1 MSILRRIFL
10 SLTRRPS
17 RTLSLL
23 LITALILIVFFSSIF
38 IAYSCHFIKDNIADN
53 LGQNYL
59 LTYNDGRHNI
69 KNVTGVIKKLNAYLD
84 SGNLAFLEVNYS
96 KEAKLDDGT
105 DVLLYGVNSQE
116 MYDVLNNDIS
126 IVSGRTFKH
135 DEIENGS
142 QVAIIPSSLKTKLS
156 DTSKVIINGESF
168 IVIGEYVPYVNR
180 LNGKHFIYV
189 PQKILDVEENDFPL
203 HIKLK
208 AATQGDNALIRIYLE
223 NTILVTSEEYDFDF
237 SDETYARIEDDV
249 NSLLRIAGI
258 ITISSFAIGAFIIN
272 FITLIMAKERRQEFI
287 MLMKMGEK
295 RMKIIFT
302 NFLENLIVLFLATC
316 IALVIALG
324 IGKMYHDKL
333 VQTAMA
339 QNAFSQSYKTKEMYD
354 FRLNADQFARIGTGF
369 SLIVIVSLS
378 AQSIYVARLKSD

>member
-1 MSILRRIFL
+1 MSILKRIFL

-96 KEAKLDDGT
+96 KEAKLEDDT

-116 MYDVLNNDIS
+116 MYDVLNKDIS
-126 IVSGRTFKH
+126 IVSGRTFKL

-142 QVAIIPSSLKTKLS
+142 KVAIIPSSLKTKLS
-156 DTSKVIINGESF
+156 DPSKVIINGESF
-168 IVIGEYVPYVNR
+168 TVIGEYLSYVNR
-180 LNGKHFIYV
+180 LNSRHFIYV
-189 PQKILDVEENDFPL
+189 PQKILNVKEDDFPL

-208 AATQGDNALIRIYLE
+208 AATQGDNALIKIYLE
-223 NTILVTSEEYDFDF
+223 NTILVTSEEYDLVY
-237 SDETYARIEDDV
+237 STETYNRIEDDV
-249 NSLLRIAGI
+249 NSLLRIANI
-258 ITISSFAIGAFIIN
+258 IIISSFVIGVLIISFN
-272 FITLIMAKERRQEFI
+272 TLIAAKERRQEFI

-295 RMKIIFT
+295 KVKIIFT
-302 NFLENLIVLFLATC
+302 NFLENFITLFLATC
-316 IALVIALG
+316 LALGIALG
-324 IGKMYHDKL
+324 IGKVYHDKL
-333 VQTAMA
+333 VQNAIA
-339 QNAFSQSYKTKEMYD
+339 QNAFSQSDKTKDMYD
-354 FRLNADQFARIGTGF
+354 FRLNADQFVRIGTGF
-369 SLIVIVSLS
+369 SLIVIISLS
-378 AQSIYVARLKSD
+378 AQSVYVARLKSD

>member
-1 MSILRRIFL
+1 MSILKRIFL

-23 LITALILIVFFSSIF
+23 LITTLILIVFFSSIF

-53 LGQNYL
+53 LGQTYL

-84 SGNLAFLEVNYS
+84 SGNLAFLEVSYS
-96 KEAKLDDGT
+96 KEAKLDDT

-126 IVSGRTFKH
+126 IVSGRTFKLG
-135 DEIENGS
+135 EIEKGS
-142 QVAIIPSSLKTKLS
+142 QVVIIPSSLKTKLS
-156 DTSKVIINGESF
+156 DPSKVIINGESLT
-168 IVIGEYVPYVNR
+168 VIGEYVPYVNR
-180 LNGKHFIYV
+180 LNGRHFIYV

-223 NTILVTSEEYDFDF
+223 NTILVTSGEYDLDL
-237 SDETYARIEDDV
+237 SDETYTRIEDDV
-249 NSLLRIAGI
+249 DSLLRIASI
-258 ITISSFAIGAFIIN
+258 ITISSFVIGVFIIN
-272 FITLIMAKERRQEFI
+272 FITLIMTKERRQEFI

-295 RMKIIFT
+295 RMKITFT

-316 IALVIALG
+316 FALVIALG

-333 VQTAMA
+333 VQTAIS
-339 QNAFSQSYKTKEMYD
+339 QNAFSQSDKTEGMYD
-354 FRLNADQFARIGTGF
+354 FRLNTDQFARIGTGF